1 MVRCNLSVGTA
12 VLVRNNLRKFQQ
24 FSGLC
29 NYSSFIMSCF
39 FEWDCIVA
47 FFYKFHTEVGIVAD
61 LIGIAGAA
69 TATAAL
75 WQLLKNKKEKKR
87 LNQIV
92 SVVLQC
98 AEDERRI
105 KPLMVVRRKDI
116 TRAELQGI
124 LGTIKL
130 ADPKQSRY
138 SLSHINTS
146 TFWEDIERLQ
156 ASDKKEGDTLV
167 IPCTVEEIEQ
177 FDSSVIII
185 PGNFASVGQNE
196 QETA

>member
-1 MVRCNLSVGTA
+1 
-12 VLVRNNLRKFQQ
+12 
-24 FSGLC
+24 
-29 NYSSFIMSCF
+29 MSCL

-47 FFYKFHTEVGIVAD
+47 FFFKHQTEIGLVADVIGIV
-61 LIGIAGAA
+61 GAF
-69 TATAAL
+69 TATGAL

-98 AEDERRI
+98 TKDDRKI

-138 SLSHINTS
+138 TLSHINTRS
-146 TFWEDIERLQ
+146 FWEDIERLQ
-156 ASDKKEGDTLV
+156 ASDNKEGDTLE

-177 FDSSVIII
+177 FDPSVIKGTIA
-185 PGNFASVGQNE
+185 G
-196 QETA
+196 

>member
-1 MVRCNLSVGTA
+1 
-12 VLVRNNLRKFQQ
+12 
-24 FSGLC
+24 
-29 NYSSFIMSCF
+29 MSCF

-47 FFYKFHTEVGIVAD
+47 FFYEHKTVIGIYAD
-61 LIGIAGAA
+61 LIGIAGALSA
-69 TATAAL
+69 GGAL
-75 WQLLKNKKEKKR
+75 WQLLRNKKEKKR

-98 AEDERRI
+98 TKDDRRI

-130 ADPKQSRY
+130 TDPKQSRY
-138 SLSHINTS
+138 TLSHINTRS
-146 TFWEDIERLQ
+146 FWEDIERLQ
-156 ASDKKEGDTLV
+156 ASDNKEGDTLE

-177 FDSSVIII
+177 FDSSVIKGTIT
-185 PGNFASVGQNE
+185 G
-196 QETA
+196 